1 MEPEPGGHDYV
12 TQVLP
17 FSLSGSPALPD
28 SASAALEGRWW
39 QSKGFFP
46 FVPEVLQEAV
56 INGCQKKKKFT
67 KSALLGN
74 GIAWWQNVCLV

>member
-46 FVPEVLQEAV
+46 FVPEVL
-56 INGCQKKKKFT
+56 
-67 KSALLGN
+67 
-74 GIAWWQNVCLV
+74 